1 MRILDDNWE
10 SLAEMLRR
18 EIEGYGRLFH
28 LLEEQRESLLKN
40 NLSDLI
46 ETNCRMEAHTDD
58 LDRLRKEREGL
69 VSSLSR
75 KLELLEGPP
84 TVKRLLGQ
92 SPEDTQP
99 LFEELL
105 REVNRL
111 IAESRRKLERNQM
124 LLHRSRDIGQT
135 FLNMLSPEPA
145 NGGLYARSG
154 RSRRKSSGALIG
166 QYQARA

>member
-46 ETNCRMEAHTDD
+46 ETNCRMESHTDE
-58 LDRLRKEREGL
+58 LDRLRKERETL
-69 VSSLSR
+69 VASLCQT
-75 KLELLEGPP
+75 LEILEGPP
-84 TVKRLLGQ
+84 TVKGLLSR

-111 IAESRRKLERNQM
+111 IGESRRKLERNQM

-135 FLNMLSPEPA
+135 FLNMLSPEPV

-154 RSRRKSSGALIG
+154 RSRRKAPGSLLG